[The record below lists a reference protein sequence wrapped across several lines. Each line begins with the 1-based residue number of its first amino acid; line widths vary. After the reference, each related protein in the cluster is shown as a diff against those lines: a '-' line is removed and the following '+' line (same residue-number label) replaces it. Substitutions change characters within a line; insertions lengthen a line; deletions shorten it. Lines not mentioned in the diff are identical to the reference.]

1 MGEKGQDFGGVARDW
16 FFNLSTELFNPYYG
30 LFEYSA
36 NDVYTLQI
44 NPDSGLC
51 NDQHLNIFHFIGRIV
66 GMAVYHQ
73 NLINA
78 FFIRPFYTM
87 MLGKE
92 LLPFEGKY
100 HFIISSLL
108 GKKLTLEDLQYVDEF
123 YFNSLNHILEN
134 DPTDYGLTFQVNF
147 TSFGQTVTED
157 LLKDGKD
164 IPVTEENKAMYIDKV
179 VQWRFIRRVEV
190 KVANLKCTSITFNF
204 KAQMDSFLSGF
215 KEVVSL
221 KDIRCFNEAELE
233 LLISGVGT
241 INIKD
246 WRDNTEYKD
255 CSQGDR
261 VMQHLSFFRLLMK
274 LLLDNPLV
282 LESSSLIR

>member
-1 MGEKGQDFGGVARDW
+1 M
-16 FFNLSTELFNPYYG
+16 
-30 LFEYSA
+30 
-36 NDVYTLQI
+36 
-44 NPDSGLC
+44 
-51 NDQHLNIFHFIGRIV
+51 
-66 GMAVYHQ
+66 
-73 NLINA
+73 
-78 FFIRPFYTM
+78 
-87 MLGKE
+87 
-92 LLPFEGKY
+92 
-100 HFIISSLL
+100 
-108 GKKLTLEDLQYVDEF
+108 QYVDEL

-134 DPTDYGLTFQVNF
+134 DPTDYGLTFQVSF

-179 VQWRFIRRVEV
+179 VQWRFIKRV
-190 KVANLKCTSITFNF
+190 KVKIANLNCMCITFSV

-221 KDIRCFNEAELE
+221 IDIRRFNEAELE

-255 CSQGDR
+255 CAQGDK
-261 VMQHLSFFRLLMK
+261 VMHPLYLTVNCEFNYF
-274 LLLDNPLV
+274 LDNPLV
-282 LESSSLIR
+282 LESSSLIW